1 VNEINTS
8 LPLSYSIDKVPPK
21 FNIYIYIFF
30 AMSQFD
36 CLPKMEG
43 STLKFTIPPL
53 WPTYISERR
62 VTLAEAY
69 FWPGLIALP
78 KKTLPIE
85 N

>member
-1 VNEINTS
+1 
-8 LPLSYSIDKVPPK
+8 
-21 FNIYIYIFF
+21 
-30 AMSQFD
+30 MSQFD

-53 WPTYISERR
+53 WPMYISERR